1 MRIIKAICPASLSF
15 IFKAVNNID
24 PLKTGSV
31 GIGTTLD
38 KNVTVIVSKNNSG
51 QIFFNGVPISFPT
64 VATVIKSLTD
74 QNLKIDISSLL
85 PLGYG
90 FGISAASALASAFAA
105 NRLLTLGKSKEELIR
120 IVHRAEIV
128 NHTGLGSTVTAATGG
143 FLLKTKAG
151 IPTKTKLLPFTGQKL
166 YAVIIDKL
174 TTPTILTS
182 EIRLRAVNNA
192 AKGVLETIYKNSSLK
207 LKDVIDLA
215 YIFAVKAGLLTD
227 KRVIS
232 VINDVRKT
240 GKHATMAMLGQ
251 VVITDTI
258 PRLKENYRV
267 EELTVSEKTVTLI

>member
-1 MRIIKAICPASLSF
+1 MRIIKAVCPASLSF

-24 PLKTGSV
+24 PLKAGSV

-64 VATVIKSLTD
+64 VVSVIKSLTD
-74 QNLKIDISSLL
+74 QSLKIDISSLL

-90 FGISAASALASAFAA
+90 FGISAASALASAFAV
-105 NRLLTLGKSKEELIR
+105 NRLMTLGKSKEELIR
-120 IVHRAEIV
+120 ITHRAEIV

-174 TTPTILTS
+174 TTPTVLNS
-182 EIRLRAVNNA
+182 KIRLRTVNNA
-192 AKGVLETIYKNSSLK
+192 AEGVLETIHKNSFLK
-207 LKDVIDLA
+207 LKDVIDLG

-227 KRVIS
+227 IRVIS
-232 VINDVRKT
+232 VISDIRKK

-251 VVITDTI
+251 VVISDTK
-258 PRLKENYRV
+258 PRLKVNYRI
-267 EELTVSEKTVTLI
+267 EELTVSKEIVRLI